1 MMLPLIYPLLRSN
14 PTVLSIVGDRIGRHG
29 SMTQDEARPYI
40 TWFLV
45 NGAPENQLSGAPCV
59 DVDTVQIDCYS
70 MDDTQVETLAY
81 AVRDAL
87 DQAGHLNRIVRNLR
101 DPDTR
106 LYLISIET
114 DIIRPR

>member
-1 MMLPLIYPLLRSN
+1 MMLPLIYPLLRSS
-14 PTVLSIVGDRIGRHG
+14 PTVLALVDDRIYRHG
-29 SMTQDEARPYI
+29 DAPQDVAKPYA

-45 NGAPENQLSGAPCV
+45 NGAPENQLSGPPCA
-59 DVDTVQIDCYS
+59 DVDAVQIDCYS
-70 MDDTQVETLAY
+70 TDDTQVETLAY
-81 AVRDAL
+81 AVREAL